1 LRHHLIL
8 NIIISTI
15 IFISATTAITITI
28 IIIIITIIIITIVVV
43 VIKIVLSSSSRLN
56 LFALFECLSL
66 LFFHILVSA
75 LVVV

>member
-15 IFISATTAITITI
+15 IFITAITAITITI
-28 IIIIITIIIITIVVV
+28 IIIITIVVVV

-66 LFFHILVSA
+66 LFFHILASA